1 MPKLIGILQFL
12 EFQPCLSLPSVVL
25 PNPYLNYIPMGFE
38 AGHSY
43 VTAVN
48 QPTNSVCRFWLT
60 IPPSFHDLGNEMSPH
75 VILLSRIEASKRKY
89 LYRRTKGRSIKLMCR
104 HIHQRRFSGKFQPS
118 FQSPVS
124 PQFIPVRVNISR
136 SYRQNKHMYYRACLS
151 EAG

>member
-1 MPKLIGILQFL
+1 MPKPMGILKFL
-12 EFQPCLSLPSVVL
+12 EFRPCLSLLSSFCSL
-25 PNPYLNYIPMGFE
+25 SQLYSYGFE

-48 QPTNSVCRFWLT
+48 QPTNSVCRFWLA
-60 IPPSFHDLGNEMSPH
+60 IPSSFHDLGNEMSPL
-75 VILLSRIEASKRKY
+75 VILLSHIEASKRKY
-89 LYRRTKGRSIKLMCR
+89 LYRRMKGRSIKLMCR

-136 SYRQNKHMYYRACLS
+136 SYRQNKHMYYQACLS

>member
-1 MPKLIGILQFL
+1 MPKLIGILKFQ
-12 EFQPCLSLPSVVL
+12 EFQPRLSLPSSFCSL
-25 PNPYLNYIPMGFE
+25 SQLYSYGFE
-38 AGHSY
+38 AGHSH

-48 QPTNSVCRFWLT
+48 QPTNLVCRFWLA
-60 IPPSFHDLGNEMSPH
+60 IPSSFYDLWPL

-89 LYRRTKGRSIKLMCR
+89 LYRRMKGRSIKLICR

-136 SYRQNKHMYYRACLS
+136 SSRQNKHMYYQACLS